1 MRTKIRWNERDRTI
15 KDDTSIVDNFL
26 TINGVCKPV
35 AVWDREKK
43 IETNKKEIKIFEQA
57 MSSNDFPDGLG
68 YYGDCVKELYK
79 EIDFLEKELVQI
91 ATCNTCAIPRIP
103 WPCNDCIR

>member
-1 MRTKIRWNERDRTI
+1 
-15 KDDTSIVDNFL
+15 
-26 TINGVCKPV
+26 
-35 AVWDREKK
+35 
-43 IETNKKEIKIFEQA
+43 

-91 ATCNTCAIPRIP
+91 ATCNTCTIPRIP